1 MTLEHVVMAIVVV
14 AVAVVAFLLGR
25 ARGVQLGEDEID
37 PNDPSLFGA
46 QKNMSLFGPR
56 VPVQS
61 TERRAD
67 RRHAGGV
74 DRRRFTGV
82 GHIRFPGRAT
92 FRHC

>member
-61 TERRAD
+61 TER
-67 RRHAGGV
+67 HAGGV

-82 GHIRFPGRAT
+82 GHICFPGRAT

>member
-46 QKNMSLFGPR
+46 QKNMSLFGVR
-56 VPVQS
+56 Q
-61 TERRAD
+61 T
-67 RRHAGGV
+67 
-74 DRRRFTGV
+74 
-82 GHIRFPGRAT
+82 
-92 FRHC
+92 

>member
-25 ARGVQLGEDEID
+25 ARGVQLREDEID
-37 PNDPSLFGA
+37 PSDPSLFGA

-61 TERRAD
+61 TERQL
-67 RRHAGGV
+67 
-74 DRRRFTGV
+74 
-82 GHIRFPGRAT
+82 I
-92 FRHC
+92 

>member
-14 AVAVVAFLLGR
+14 AVAVVAFVLGR

-56 VPVQS
+56 RARAVHGTP
-61 TERRAD
+61 AD